1 MPGHMRSSASKPNR
15 ILVPGII
22 MAVSNNVA
30 NLSSRSIAA
39 RRYVAVWE
47 SKPANLKPLV
57 SAKSIDIVSL
67 ISAHYVGF
75 RHKGTSRLEASQ
87 S

>member
-39 RRYVAVWE
+39 RRDLAVWE

-57 SAKSIDIVSL
+57 PAISIDVVSL
-67 ISAHYVGF
+67 MIIHYV
-75 RHKGTSRLEASQ
+75 SIQA
-87 S
+87 